1 MGCKSEKKKK
11 KNTLVTNIQ
20 AKKLHFSVHTRTP
33 SLCLFQ
39 TSLASLLPSRLTVLI
54 IILLTFLAFL
64 PCFCPPRVPLR
75 LCRLEFYSSCCRIST
90 LLRGFIR
97 FRIKNFEK
105 IFGILGIL
113 EILGIDVH
121 FHWGEHNVKCVC
133 VCVCFGVFFFFWDVS
148 PDNVQCSFILGWKLI
163 FWP

>member
-1 MGCKSEKKKK
+1 M
-11 KNTLVTNIQ
+11 
-20 AKKLHFSVHTRTP
+20 HFSIHTRTP

-39 TSLASLLPSRLTVLI
+39 TSPASLLPSRLTVLI
-54 IILLTFLAFL
+54 IILLTLLAFL

-75 LCRLEFYSSCCRIST
+75 LCRLEFYSSCRFST

-105 IFGILGIL
+105 IFGIL

-133 VCVCFGVFFFFWDVS
+133 VCVCFCFCFCFFWDVS
-148 PDNVQCSFILGWKLI
+148 RDNVQCSFILGWKLI